1 MKNEKAILI
10 ENFAKA
16 VEIAKSSVQ
25 YALALSETI
34 REYERQNHT
43 EKVKIGDETF
53 KRLDAELTDL
63 FIKVALI

>member
-1 MKNEKAILI
+1 MKNENAILI

-16 VEIAKSSVQ
+16 VEIVKSSVQ

-34 REYERQNHT
+34 REYERQNST

-63 FIKVALI
+63 FIKAALI

>member
-1 MKNEKAILI
+1 MKNENAILI

-16 VEIAKSSVQ
+16 VEIVKSSVQ
-25 YALALSETI
+25 YAIALSETI
-34 REYERQNHT
+34 REYERQNPT

>member
-1 MKNEKAILI
+1 MKNENAILI

-16 VEIAKSSVQ
+16 VEIVKSSVQ

-34 REYERQNHT
+34 REYERQNPT
-43 EKVKIGDETF
+43 ENVKIGDETF

-63 FIKVALI
+63 FIKTALI